1 LKQVHCF
8 FFGVLEEY
16 PIRSLVRV
24 FRKFERITVLK
35 FEILFKIEIDMN
47 FLRRFKNKLLNFF
60 KNENGEIDDDKHDK
74 ITILN
79 YEFNNWVFG
88 EGNNYLIKMKN

>member
-1 LKQVHCF
+1 
-8 FFGVLEEY
+8 
-16 PIRSLVRV
+16 
-24 FRKFERITVLK
+24 
-35 FEILFKIEIDMN
+35 MN

-60 KNENGEIDDDKHDK
+60 KNENDEIDDDKHDK

-88 EGNNYLIKMKN
+88 EGNNYLIKMKNQ